1 MDVDERWR
9 ARPRVVVTGM
19 AAVSPLGNDLAST
32 WQGCLEGRCAV
43 GPITA
48 YNADGYPTRLAAEAL
63 AFRPEDYLDRREIR
77 RTSRFIHFAV
87 AAARQAVND
96 AGLDLSREDPTRVGL
111 EVGSAV
117 GGVGYIEEQRLL
129 LAERGPR
136 AINPTLLPAV
146 LINMAA
152 CYLAIDLQVQGP
164 AGAPVTACA
173 TGISAIGEAMRRIA
187 WGEAEVMIAGG
198 ADSALTPLGMAA
210 FSRLGAL
217 STRNETPQRAVTP
230 FDASRDGTVLGEG
243 AAMMVLESLDHA
255 RVRGATILAEV
266 LGYALTVDAYHIAVP
281 DPGGR
286 GAARAIARA
295 LAEAGLT
302 PQEVDYVA
310 AHGTGTVLNDAS
322 ETAAIKAVFGEA
334 AYAVPISSIKS
345 MVGHMLGAAG
355 AISAVSVVKAMHSG
369 AIPPTIGYETPDPA
383 CDLDY
388 VPNQARPHD
397 VSVGLVN
404 GFGFGGQNACLVL
417 KRWDGG

>member
-1 MDVDERWR
+1 MDVEERWR

-111 EVGSAV
+111 EIGSAV

-173 TGISAIGEAMRRIA
+173 TGISAIGEAMRRIV

-230 FDASRDGTVLGEG
+230 FDANRDGTVLGEG

-255 RVRGATILAEV
+255 QARGAAILAEV

-302 PQEVDYVA
+302 PQEVDYIA

-322 ETAAIKAVFGEA
+322 ETAAIKAAFGQA
-334 AYAVPISSIKS
+334 ADAVPISSIKS

-355 AISAVSVVKAMHSG
+355 AISAVSVVKAMHAG